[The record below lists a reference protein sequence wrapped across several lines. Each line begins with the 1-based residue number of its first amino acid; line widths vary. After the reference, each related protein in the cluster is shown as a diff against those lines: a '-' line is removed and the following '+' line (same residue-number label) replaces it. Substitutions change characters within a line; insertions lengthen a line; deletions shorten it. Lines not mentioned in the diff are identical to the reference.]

1 MCDNLKEPAY
11 AKYNGIAG
19 AEPSMKQ
26 TEKLLQGLTY
36 RCVRGKLP
44 REVTQVAYDSRNV
57 EPGGI
62 FVCIRGSRQDGH
74 QFIRESV
81 RRGASVILTEAATDF
96 KQKSYTVESGERKTV
111 RRKEC
116 VSRLDENLREIP
128 DMQEVCVLETPDTR
142 IALAAISRQW
152 FDNPQK
158 ELCILGVT
166 GTKGKTTTVWM
177 IWKMLVAAGA
187 SGVKVGIGPGSI
199 CTTRVIAGVGV
210 PQLSAIY
217 DVAKAVAGTGVPVIA
232 GLEFGHIVLHQ
243 PLPVADQDIF
253 GEILNLTQVLN
264 VSDIQVDRINYN
276 SYNEAELVM
285 GDITVELGNSDSL
298 DGKISELHDI
308 MPELSGLSGTLYLD
322 TYDETNSSPTYR
334 FVKKD

>member
-1 MCDNLKEPAY
+1 MYNRRGGRKRGIIPGVILAILIILLVLIFSVRIKDVEVSGNKQYTKEQ
-11 AKYNGIAG
+11 I
-19 AEPSMKQ
+19 ES
-26 TEKLLQGLTY
+26 LLFDGTW
-36 RCVRGKLP
+36 
-44 REVTQVAYDSRNV
+44 SRNSAFCYYQNRFQEHKSIPFIEEYKINFKSPTRV
-57 EPGGI
+57 EVIVFEKSVVGCVSYMSSYMYFDKDGI
-62 FVCIRGSRQDGH
+62 I
-74 QFIRESV
+74 
-81 RRGASVILTEAATDF
+81 
-96 KQKSYTVESGERKTV
+96 VESSSE
-111 RRKEC
+111 
-116 VSRLDENLREIP
+116 
-128 DMQEVCVLETPDTR
+128 
-142 IALAAISRQW
+142 
-152 FDNPQK
+152 
-158 ELCILGVT
+158 
-166 GTKGKTTTVWM
+166 
-177 IWKMLVAAGA
+177 
-187 SGVKVGIGPGSI
+187 
-199 CTTRVIAGVGV
+199 
-210 PQLSAIY
+210 QLP
-217 DVAKAVAGTGVPVIA
+217 GVPVIA